1 MARKKE
7 MPKSHKEWVM
17 HWQTVKRKENRR
29 KYWLDKIKIT
39 KTFFSKLFKIKNI

>member
-1 MARKKE
+1 MSRKKE

-29 KYWLDKIKIT
+29 KYWLNKKKIICA
-39 KTFFSKLFKIKNI
+39 FFNKLLNIKNK